1 MCQLRDAG
9 MWKGAWA
16 RHVEGTA
23 DTKLCRPD
31 QAWQMQAPAGDPSTE
46 VVGGGW
52 EVRLWTVGALHGPEC
67 GLCSTGSRKPETM
80 FHLYRILKDHPPPT
94 WGQGS
99 VGLSG

>member
-23 DTKLCRPD
+23 DTKLCRLD

-46 VVGGGW
+46 VVGGG
-52 EVRLWTVGALHGPEC
+52 LGG
-67 GLCSTGSRKPETM
+67 
-80 FHLYRILKDHPPPT
+80 
-94 WGQGS
+94 
-99 VGLSG
+99 